1 MEKIV
6 MFIQCLLMLLV
17 AIQLTSACTCSPPT
31 LDEAM
36 CGSNPV
42 LMLTADTDALVD
54 SDGNLVPDGSAA
66 DYTKYE
72 LHIDEIYKNG
82 SNGFTWK
89 AGDDVE
95 IIIPHS
101 DDSCGVILDLDTEYY
116 VSGSVKED
124 GTLDINKCGVISKV
138 EFKVLETDESK
149 DINDLLTGV
158 RKPRCGKRRRLLRK
172 FP

>member
-72 LHIDEIYKNG
+72 LHIDEIYK
-82 SNGFTWK
+82 
-89 AGDDVE
+89 VR
-95 IIIPHS
+95 
-101 DDSCGVILDLDTEYY
+101 
-116 VSGSVKED
+116 SVKKD
-124 GTLDINKCGVISKV
+124 GTLDINKCAVISKV
-138 EFKVLETDESK
+138 EFKMVETDESK

-158 RKPRCGKRRRLLRK
+158 REPRCEKRRRLLK
-172 FP
+172 IFQ